1 VKEVLTGTAW
11 KKEPG
16 LRDEKM
22 RRIQCQEE
30 TEQAQGAKALEQV
43 EEWAKV
49 GAVGAV
55 ALPQALVE
63 TAFAPAVVKE
73 CPTSKEVLAL
83 TRNAPSVG
91 RQ

>member
-1 VKEVLTGTAW
+1 MAW
-11 KKEPG
+11 KNGTG
-16 LRDEKM
+16 LRDEKI

-49 GAVGAV
+49 VVDAARVVVLA
-55 ALPQALVE
+55 QALAD

-83 TRNAPSVG
+83 SKNAPSVG
-91 RQ
+91 PT